1 MCSSVDINTRTHI
14 FISIT
19 QFIYNIGMHLESVT
33 HKNSNNVNIQRTM
46 FKKMYKKDETLF
58 YQLYLYIYNETIRI
72 HFLKRIYTF

>member
-1 MCSSVDINTRTHI
+1 
-14 FISIT
+14 
-19 QFIYNIGMHLESVT
+19 MHLESVT